1 MDTMPIQTVDS
12 VGVRYRGWILANRL
26 GSASKTPIDSEV
38 RAVGRI
44 VVWVDAEA
52 EVSTLISSSTSN
64 TLPIALSPNTAG
76 PIALNTSSELSA
88 LARPIPVLPVPA
100 KATAEIDTTA

>member
-52 EVSTLISSSTSN
+52 DVSTLISSSASN
-64 TLPIALSPNTAG
+64 SLPIVLSPNTAG
-76 PIALNTSSELSA
+76 PIALNTSPALSWF
-88 LARPIPVLPVPA
+88 ARPIPELPVPA
-100 KATAEIDTTA
+100 KATAETDTSV